1 MLNYFY
7 LKGNKIYVAVIG
19 FEETR
24 WTETYHTGS
33 GKNRRSHTRHC
44 KGYNNFYNHKIPLY

>member
-33 GKNRRSHTRHC
+33 GKNREIIW
-44 KGYNNFYNHKIPLY
+44 KIG